1 MEKRIEWL
9 DFLKGLSIV
18 LVVVGHLNTSIY
30 IHNLIYNVH
39 LFAFIFVSGI
49 FFKNRKNINDLWKK
63 DLRRIW
69 LLFLFFSLLWIG
81 FDYIYRYA
89 LYLLRDGEKLE
100 NIWKYILDAL
110 LAIILGNANLTGVSF
125 GAVWYLEMLFSLK
138 IIYYIFDKIVKR
150 KEGSLTIIC
159 LCIFCAVFFGLM
171 VVIKFHT
178 I

>member
-1 MEKRIEWL
+1 M
-9 DFLKGLSIV
+9 
-18 LVVVGHLNTSIY
+18 
-30 IHNLIYNVH
+30 
-39 LFAFIFVSGI
+39 
-49 FFKNRKNINDLWKK
+49 
-63 DLRRIW
+63 RRIW